1 MPLQPSRRDV
11 LGSPKRDVTDLGPL
25 VRHHE
30 SYLRS
35 LDPGITGGRF
45 ATPRPPGQGGGS
57 QLVGD
62 DGDGG
67 DGCDPIGE
75 DGDRLT
81 LANLST
87 QVWTLS
93 YTPIAET
100 LHVHWHPNGGAGV
113 EWKRGEHYELAED
126 DQIVTI
132 YASALTSGRA
142 RVGDV
147 FSAQYLRLD
156 CEEDDAAEPPE
167 PVVASIRA
175 GRGAKYGT
183 SGVPTTIALPVSPA
197 PTEVGDL
204 VAIVT
209 NRLVTDGRFTQV
221 GSTKLWVGVATT
233 LADISVDMSYGGPGL
248 NFWSIACISLDTN
261 AVAWSTESTAAD
273 PSMTSADTMSIPQ
286 IPGVRATICGLYST
300 HSIVDGSTSHP
311 TGYASSG
318 GSSTTGKTHCRVD
331 LWTSAVDD
339 TSSAG
344 PAAFN
349 GGGGRCEATVVSLI
363 GP

>member
-11 LGSPKRDVTDLGPL
+11 FGPPKRDVSDLSPAI
-25 VRHHE
+25 RHHE

-67 DGCDPIGE
+67 DGCDPVGE

-93 YTPIAET
+93 YTPISET

-113 EWKRGEHYELAED
+113 EWKRGEHYELSED

-132 YASALTSGRA
+132 YASALVTGRA
-142 RVGDV
+142 EIGDV

-156 CEEDDAAEPPE
+156 CEEDDPVEPPE
-167 PVVASIRA
+167 PVTATV
-175 GRGAKYGT
+175 RGSAFAHYG
-183 SGVPTTIALPVSPA
+183 SSDPIDHLALPA
-197 PTEVGDL
+197 GTQIGDMIA
-204 VAIVT
+204 VTT
-209 NRLVTDGRFTQV
+209 NRNIADGRMTYAGGASQ
-221 GSTKLWVGVATT
+221 LWLGYATT
-233 LADISVDMSYGGPGL
+233 LADLGVDMSSDDTI
-248 NFWSIACISLDTN
+248 NRWCVAMITLDTN
-261 AVAWSTESTAAD
+261 AVSWVAGGSVND
-273 PSMTSADTMSIPQ
+273 LTMHPGDFLPIPEYA
-286 IPGVRATICGLYST
+286 GANATLATMYST
-300 HSIVDGSTSHP
+300 HGIVDGAFNLPVGYST
-311 TGYASSG
+311 GAGSG
-318 GSSTTGKTHCRVD
+318 TAKAHVRVD
-331 LWTSAVDD
+331 LWVSPNE
-339 TSSAG
+339 SISPSG
-344 PAAFN
+344 PAAFL
-349 GGGGRCEATVVSLI
+349 GGAGKGYSAVVGLI